1 MIKVKRFSF
10 KNMEVFKWVGIINIG
25 LGIGTAI
32 NGWFNDKDQKDQ
44 ENTIGS
50 YCIYNFVGFVFL
62 LPYMNHVQQLTNL

>member
-32 NGWFNDKDQKDQ
+32 NGWFNDKDQKDRK
-44 ENTIGS
+44 TLLGLIVFTTLLGLYS
-50 YCIYNFVGFVFL
+50 YFL
-62 LPYMNHVQQLTNL
+62 T